1 MNDQQLIDSIVE
13 DYLENLSDRVMASA
27 HALVLLAERMSS
39 GFFDDASPGASS
51 RFKDGAFKAELERAL
66 LAALIDAKVLKSGK
80 AVRAALTQRLESEG
94 IPVEDGRVSLADK
107 PRAVAVARQVVMAN
121 ARRSKLTILVDEN
134 LECLSAGLRDSG
146 FKVINIKKGTPDPE
160 VMELAEGTAILTKNS
175 KDFLKKAVKFDFD
188 VISVE
193 NVKFID
199 DLPDSSNSTVTK
211 ISDAVRSSGFAT
223 QRGNFNLIIM
233 DDGSYRMDALV

>member
-1 MNDQQLIDSIVE
+1 MASIVRIKAVPVE
-13 DYLENLSDRVMASA
+13 TTREEYERAKAKAKGGPQVGVRTNMPRPRDYIYGY
-27 HALVLLAERMSS
+27 LLDGWFYNDERTHWNT
-39 GFFDDASPGASS
+39 GEGT
-51 RFKDGAFKAELERAL
+51 GAFYKYQ
-66 LAALIDAKVLKSGK
+66 LANVK
-80 AVRAALTQRLESEG
+80 AVLTQRLQSEG
-94 IPVEDGRVSLADK
+94 IAVENDRVSLADK
-107 PRAVAVARQVVMAN
+107 PRAVAVAREVVVMAN
-121 ARRSKLTILVDEN
+121 ARRSKLTILLNEN
-134 LECLSAGLRDSG
+134 LECLSAALKDSG
-146 FKVINIKKGTPDPE
+146 FKVISIKKGTPDSE

-175 KDFLKKAVKFDFD
+175 KDFLRKAVRFDFD